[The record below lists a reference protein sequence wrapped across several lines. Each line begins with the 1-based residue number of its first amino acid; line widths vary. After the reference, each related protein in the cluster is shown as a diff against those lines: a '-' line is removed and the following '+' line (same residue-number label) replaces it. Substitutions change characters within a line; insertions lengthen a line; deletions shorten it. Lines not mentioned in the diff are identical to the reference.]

1 LLVFAEGR
9 KTEVGY
15 IQHWHR
21 RHREGILVE
30 IADCHGEPLTLVEAA
45 IRARTEERRD
55 ERRGRGKAHD
65 SSALAMLADAS
76 SYAAAKER
84 ALLLDRK
91 HAGDFSPPR
100 SNPSSDAYRLID
112 RIRRGNN
119 LAR

>member
-1 LLVFAEGR
+1 MPRRLEPCLELWFVWHFQDQSAHIERDVVQRRSKTLLGC
-9 KTEVGY
+9 
-15 IQHWHR
+15 
-21 RHREGILVE
+21 
-30 IADCHGEPLTLVEAA
+30 D
-45 IRARTEERRD
+45 
-55 ERRGRGKAHD
+55 KALD